1 MRMKRNNDKRTARWS
16 RQQSSNG
23 QSAENGNHTDEL
35 NMDQLQYHLISDSQM
50 TQETNVING
59 SDGARR
65 K

>member
-1 MRMKRNNDKRTARWS
+1 MINVLQDGVDSNPVMDNLKRIVTIPRK
-16 RQQSSNG
+16 
-23 QSAENGNHTDEL
+23 L

-50 TQETNVING
+50 TEETNVIQR

>member
-1 MRMKRNNDKRTARWS
+1 MMKVLKGGVDSNLKRMVTVPRK
-16 RQQSSNG
+16 
-23 QSAENGNHTDEL
+23 L
-35 NMDQLQYHLISDSQM
+35 NTDQLQYPLILESQM